1 MLLAAAQ
8 AQVQVQVQVKV
19 QDELCR
25 KAAKRMANQGLS
37 KGWGAWFEM
46 YEETER
52 QRRMLAAAVS

>member
-1 MLLAAAQ
+1 
-8 AQVQVQVQVKV
+8 
-19 QDELCR
+19 
-25 KAAKRMANQGLS
+25 MANQGLS